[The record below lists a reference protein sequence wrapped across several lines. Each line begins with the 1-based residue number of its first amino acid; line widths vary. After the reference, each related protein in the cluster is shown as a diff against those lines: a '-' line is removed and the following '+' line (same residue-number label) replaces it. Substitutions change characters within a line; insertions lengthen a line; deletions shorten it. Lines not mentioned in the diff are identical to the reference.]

1 MNLFLT
7 VLRQDLILYIFL
19 NLKVPIIIF
28 KLNIFIIIQQM
39 VLTCWLTH
47 IVVLN
52 FKFIF
57 ALLRSR
63 IPYH

>member
-7 VLRQDLILYIFL
+7 VLRQDLILCIFL
-19 NLKVPIIIF
+19 NLKVPFINF

-47 IVVLN
+47 IIVLS

-57 ALLRSR
+57 A
-63 IPYH
+63 

>member
-7 VLRQDLILYIFL
+7 VLRQDLILCIFL
-19 NLKVPIIIF
+19 NLKVPFIIF

-39 VLTCWLTH
+39 VLTCLLTH
-47 IVVLN
+47 IVVLS

-57 ALLRSR
+57 A
-63 IPYH
+63 